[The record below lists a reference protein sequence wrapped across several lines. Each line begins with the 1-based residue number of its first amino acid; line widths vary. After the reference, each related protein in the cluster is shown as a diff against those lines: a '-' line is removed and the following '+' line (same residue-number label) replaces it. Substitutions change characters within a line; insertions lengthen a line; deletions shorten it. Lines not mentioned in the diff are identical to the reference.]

1 MNYSEKAISIVEQ
14 AEKNTDFSCVES
26 IALFNQSKILE
37 AFKKFRLSYRHF
49 SGTNGY
55 GYGDEGRDTLNRV
68 YAEVFRAE
76 DALVTPYLASGT
88 HALTL
93 MLRGI
98 LMPGDKLLSVSG
110 EPYDTLNTVISG
122 KNMGSLADYG
132 ISYGQISLKSDGA
145 FDCNAIAKSLKGVK
159 AVLITRSRGY
169 EWRDARPIRDIEE
182 VIKFIKNL
190 EPSVI
195 VAVDNCYGEFTDT
208 IEPIEA
214 GADITAGSLIKNAG
228 GGIAP
233 SGGYIAGKRELVAQ
247 CAYRLTAPG
256 IGMEIGSYAYGYRLF
271 YQGLFMAPSVVKSAI
286 KTSMLMGNVFHSLGY
301 PTLPA
306 PNVKCNDIIRSVRFP
321 DKESLIT
328 FCRAIQAVSPVD
340 SYVTLE
346 PWAMPGYECEVIMA
360 AGTFV
365 AGASI
370 ELSAD
375 SPIREPYIAYIQGA
389 LTYEHGKLATIS
401 CAEELLKKSI

>member
-1 MNYSEKAISIVEQ
+1 V
-14 AEKNTDFSCVES
+14 F
-26 IALFNQSKILE
+26 
-37 AFKKFRLSYRHF
+37 
-49 SGTNGY
+49 
-55 GYGDEGRDTLNRV
+55 
-68 YAEVFRAE
+68 AEVFKSE

-88 HALTL
+88 HALSL

-98 LMPGDKLLSVSG
+98 LMPGDKLVSVSG
-110 EPYDTLNTVISG
+110 GPYDTLNTVISG
-122 KNMGSLADYG
+122 KNKGSLADYG
-132 ISYGQISLKSDGA
+132 ISYEQIPLTSDGS
-145 FDCNAIAKSLKGVK
+145 FDYEAISKALKGVK
-159 AVLITRSRGY
+159 VALITRSRGY
-169 EWRDARPIRDIEE
+169 EWRDAQSIDNIEKVIRLIRSIAPG
-182 VIKFIKNL
+182 VII
-190 EPSVI
+190 
-195 VAVDNCYGEFTDT
+195 AVDNCYGEFIDT
-208 IEPIEA
+208 REPIEA

-233 SGGYIAGKRELVAQ
+233 SGGYVAGKRELVEQ

-286 KTSMLMGNVFHSLGY
+286 KTSMLMGEVFDTLGY

-306 PNVKCNDIIRSVRFP
+306 PGVKCSDIIRSVRFP
-321 DKESLIT
+321 DKASLIT
-328 FCRAIQAVSPVD
+328 FCRSIQAVSPVD

-346 PWAMPGYECEVIMA
+346 PWAMPGYECDVIMA

-389 LTYEHGKLATIS
+389 LTYEHGKLATIRA
-401 CAEELLKKSI
+401 AEELLKGA